1 MRFLVENFPNSET
14 KVLPGGYAV
23 CLHDEKI
30 PGGYGL
36 SQVAMGFL
44 RDDEVGESVENYFVR
59 VPVFPLDDSHR
70 FVEKTDTI

>member
-1 MRFLVENFPNSET
+1 VAMGPW
-14 KVLPGGYAV
+14 AV
-23 CLHDEKI
+23 

-36 SQVAMGFL
+36 SQVAMRSVYMMRRSQVAMGFL